1 MNLKIHK
8 LLINSS
14 ILSLPGILSI
24 LLSLTSIPIH
34 LSIAGVENYGNY
46 IIFHFVLIIS
56 SVLNLGIG
64 KSIAVSI
71 NNHPKKNKEIS
82 YRGIKYTFLIIFVT
96 LSILIIFFNL
106 KEFTFIS
113 KLIDSRLISYF
124 LFGIALTILYSSLEG
139 IFQGNRMFKFL
150 SFFNFIF
157 FSLSLSL
164 PSLILLINEELS
176 LKKLIIFSMIIK
188 FLTISL
194 MLLIIFLND
203 LVSKS
208 NNQILFLNLKKNA
221 RWLTLNSI
229 LIHFYDLFD
238 KYLVK
243 IFLGPIAIATYSI
256 PQQLTGKLSILS
268 KGFSAYLLTNLS
280 SKKHDN
286 SVFNYS
292 LRIFLNI
299 IPILIFILFP
309 LYELFLNFWL
319 NEQYSQEILLL
330 TKIFSL
336 CAIFSC
342 ASHILITKFEA
353 SKSLSRNLK
362 IEFLFM
368 PIFLYSLYF
377 LTKGKFSLIEISF
390 LILTKE
396 SVLLFLRLN
405 LLKKVIKN
413 LFIHYIYIFFFLLTL
428 YLSINFEN
436 LFYIS
441 LLGLIISIFI
451 KND

>member
-82 YRGIKYTFLIIFVT
+82 YRGIKYTFFVIFIT

-106 KEFTFIS
+106 KQFTFIS
-113 KLIDSRLISYF
+113 KLIDNTLISYV
-124 LFGIALTILYSSLEG
+124 LFGIVLTILYSSLEG

-164 PSLILLINEELS
+164 PSLILLIYSELS
-176 LKKLIIFSMIIK
+176 LKNLIIFSIIIK
-188 FLTISL
+188 FLTIAL
-194 MLLIIFLND
+194 MFLIILLND

-208 NNQILFLNLKKNA
+208 NNEILFLNLKKNA

-229 LIHFYDLFD
+229 LVHFYDLFD
-238 KYLVK
+238 KYLIK

-286 SVFNYS
+286 EVFNYS

-299 IPILIFILFP
+299 IPVLIFILFP
-309 LYELFLNFWL
+309 LYEFFLNFWL
-319 NEQYSQEILLL
+319 NDQYSQEILLL

-368 PIFLYSLYF
+368 PFFLYSLYF
-377 LTKGKFSLIEISF
+377 LTKGMFSLIEISF

-396 SVLLFLRLN
+396 VVLLFLRLN
-405 LLKKVIKN
+405 LLRKVIKN
-413 LFIHYIYIFFFLLTL
+413 LFIHYIYVLFFLLTL

-436 LFYIS
+436 LFYIF
-441 LLGLIISIFI
+441 LLGLLISIFI

>member
-82 YRGIKYTFLIIFVT
+82 YRGIKYTFFVIFIT

-106 KEFTFIS
+106 KQFTFIS
-113 KLIDSRLISYF
+113 KLIDNTLISYV
-124 LFGIALTILYSSLEG
+124 LFGIVLTILYSSLEG

-164 PSLILLINEELS
+164 PSLMLLIYSELS
-176 LKKLIIFSMIIK
+176 LKNLIIFSIIIK
-188 FLTISL
+188 FLTIAL
-194 MLLIIFLND
+194 MFLIILLND

-208 NNQILFLNLKKNA
+208 NNEILFLNLKKNA

-229 LIHFYDLFD
+229 LVHFYDLFD
-238 KYLVK
+238 KYLIK

-286 SVFNYS
+286 EVFNYS

-299 IPILIFILFP
+299 IPVLIFILFP
-309 LYELFLNFWL
+309 LYEFFLNFWL
-319 NEQYSQEILLL
+319 NDQYSQEILLL

-368 PIFLYSLYF
+368 PFFLYSLYF
-377 LTKGKFSLIEISF
+377 LTKGMFSLIEISF

-396 SVLLFLRLN
+396 VVLLFLRLN
-405 LLKKVIKN
+405 LLRKVIKN
-413 LFIHYIYIFFFLLTL
+413 LFIHYIYVLFFLLTL

-436 LFYIS
+436 LFYIF
-441 LLGLIISIFI
+441 LLGLLISIFI

>member
-82 YRGIKYTFLIIFVT
+82 YRGIKYTFFVIFIT

-106 KEFTFIS
+106 KQFTFIS
-113 KLIDSRLISYF
+113 KLIDNTLISYF
-124 LFGIALTILYSSLEG
+124 LFGIVLTILYSSLEG

-164 PSLILLINEELS
+164 PSLILLINSELS

-194 MLLIIFLND
+194 MFLIILLND

-208 NNQILFLNLKKNA
+208 NNRNSFLNLKKC
-221 RWLTLNSI
+221 
-229 LIHFYDLFD
+229 
-238 KYLVK
+238 KM
-243 IFLGPIAIATYSI
+243 
-256 PQQLTGKLSILS
+256 
-268 KGFSAYLLTNLS
+268 AY
-280 SKKHDN
+280 
-286 SVFNYS
+286 
-292 LRIFLNI
+292 
-299 IPILIFILFP
+299 
-309 LYELFLNFWL
+309 
-319 NEQYSQEILLL
+319 
-330 TKIFSL
+330 
-336 CAIFSC
+336 
-342 ASHILITKFEA
+342 FE
-353 SKSLSRNLK
+353 
-362 IEFLFM
+362 
-368 PIFLYSLYF
+368 
-377 LTKGKFSLIEISF
+377 
-390 LILTKE
+390 
-396 SVLLFLRLN
+396 
-405 LLKKVIKN
+405 
-413 LFIHYIYIFFFLLTL
+413 
-428 YLSINFEN
+428 
-436 LFYIS
+436 
-441 LLGLIISIFI
+441 
-451 KND
+451 

>member
-1 MNLKIHK
+1 
-8 LLINSS
+8 
-14 ILSLPGILSI
+14 
-24 LLSLTSIPIH
+24 
-34 LSIAGVENYGNY
+34 
-46 IIFHFVLIIS
+46 
-56 SVLNLGIG
+56 
-64 KSIAVSI
+64 
-71 NNHPKKNKEIS
+71 
-82 YRGIKYTFLIIFVT
+82 
-96 LSILIIFFNL
+96 
-106 KEFTFIS
+106 
-113 KLIDSRLISYF
+113 
-124 LFGIALTILYSSLEG
+124 
-139 IFQGNRMFKFL
+139 MFKFL
-150 SFFNFIF
+150 SFFNFFF

-164 PSLILLINEELS
+164 PSLILLINAELS

-188 FLTISL
+188 FLTIGL

-208 NNQILFLNLKKNA
+208 NNRILFLNLKKNA
-221 RWLTLNSI
+221 KWLTLNSI
-229 LIHFYDLFD
+229 LVNFYDLFD

-319 NEQYSQEILLL
+319 NDQYSQKILLL

-353 SKSLSRNLK
+353 SKTLSRNLK

-368 PIFLYSLYF
+368 PIFIYSLYF
-377 LTKGKFSLIEISF
+377 FTKGKFSLIEISF
-390 LILTKE
+390 LILSKE
-396 SVLLFLRLN
+396 VVLLFLRLN
-405 LLKKVIKN
+405 LLRKVIKN
-413 LFIHYIYIFFFLLTL
+413 LFIHYIYILFFLLTL

-436 LFYIS
+436 LFYIF
-441 LLGLIISIFI
+441 LLGLIISIFF
-451 KND
+451 KK